1 VGHLDLD
8 TGRLSVVQ
16 TVMMVDR
23 TPTLVADTKSA
34 PSRRTFELDGDRRR
48 TAGAPHLAARGAAA
62 VGAKPGRKRL
72 GAHPRGRDDAGSRVA
87 EQGVPATREGR
98 QVARIRLH
106 DLRHS
111 YASSALAAGV
121 PIEVLSKR
129 LGHSR
134 ISITQDVYVHTNE
147 RQDWDAANLAARRSW
162 GLAPIHD
169 RANG

>member
-1 VGHLDLD
+1 
-8 TGRLSVVQ
+8 
-16 TVMMVDR
+16 M
-23 TPTLVADTKSA
+23 
-34 PSRRTFELDGDRRR
+34 
-48 TAGAPHLAARGAAA
+48 
-62 VGAKPGRKRL
+62 GAKPGRKRP
-72 GAHPRGRDDAGSRVA
+72 GAHPRGRDDVGSRVA

-147 RQDWDAANLAARRSW
+147 RQDWDAANLAAKAIL
-162 GLAPIHD
+162 GLGAYP
-169 RANG
+169 